1 MRIKLYRNGH
11 RADGQKFIVPETW
24 EALLEKASR
33 ALSTATEPFAASRL
47 FDDHGFEIK
56 ELEVPPSQLPFATTG
71 TATPSPPPQV
81 LEEDDLIIVSAGE
94 NFVAVAGG

>member
-56 ELEVPPSQLPFATTG
+56 ELEVPPSWLPFATTG
-71 TATPSPPPQV
+71 HGGGNAESEEGH
-81 LEEDDLIIVSAGE
+81 LETNRRLS
-94 NFVAVAGG
+94 